1 MSSINAAGPSPSD
14 PAVHN
19 TLLATAGPGGN
30 ASAGN
35 GGSVARNNTNGRHN
49 NIFAKNKTKKLMIDR
64 KFMASHDFAVNGGFQ
79 AGVTTFAP
87 M

>member
-1 MSSINAAGPSPSD
+1 MSSINAAGPSD
-14 PAVHN
+14 PATHN
-19 TLLATAGPGGN
+19 TLLTTVGTGAN

-35 GGSVARNNTNGRHN
+35 SSSVARNNMNGRHN
-49 NIFAKNKTKKLMIDR
+49 NIFAKNKTKKLVIDR

-79 AGVTTFAP
+79 ACVTTFAP